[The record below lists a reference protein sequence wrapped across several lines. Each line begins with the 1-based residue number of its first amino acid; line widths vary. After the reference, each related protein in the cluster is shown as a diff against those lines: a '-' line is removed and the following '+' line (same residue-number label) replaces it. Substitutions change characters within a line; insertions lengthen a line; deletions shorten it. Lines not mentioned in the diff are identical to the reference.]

1 VFVEEQSKRFRLL
14 GDYYKSDRLRLE
26 AVIEAN
32 EVYDSLPEGKCPLC
46 NRPLDAVETTNA
58 SAHEIFDAAC
68 REELRKIQLLQLDLQ
83 AAISDFETESVQL
96 QRSLIDAEN
105 QLTRID
111 SQLQEVLAPRVRV
124 AQSQLQSFIEQR
136 VTLAGEEANRMNLLS
151 LEQRLAR
158 AKSTRSIPAPV
169 SSFNERATTSSTFD
183 FCIVIEGI
191 LRAWKYPNLGTVS
204 FDSSKADLVIG
215 GQDRANKGKGYRA
228 LTYAAFTIGLMKYC
242 RMKNIPHPGVV
253 VLDTPLNPFKGPKKL
268 GAEEDLSDEV
278 KVAFYQYL
286 ATDHGGDQII
296 IVENEEPVE
305 LIRERSM
312 YYHFTKNSSSGRY
325 GFFPGA

>member
-1 VFVEEQSKRFRLL
+1 
-14 GDYYKSDRLRLE
+14 
-26 AVIEAN
+26 
-32 EVYDSLPEGKCPLC
+32 
-46 NRPLDAVETTNA
+46 
-58 SAHEIFDAAC
+58 
-68 REELRKIQLLQLDLQ
+68 
-83 AAISDFETESVQL
+83 
-96 QRSLIDAEN
+96 
-105 QLTRID
+105 
-111 SQLQEVLAPRVRV
+111 
-124 AQSQLQSFIEQR
+124 LQSFIEQR